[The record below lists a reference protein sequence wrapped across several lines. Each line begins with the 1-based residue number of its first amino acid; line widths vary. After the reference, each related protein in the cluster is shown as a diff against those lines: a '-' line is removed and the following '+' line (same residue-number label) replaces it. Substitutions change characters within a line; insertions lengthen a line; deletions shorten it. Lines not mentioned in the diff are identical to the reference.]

1 MTTFTSEDRLKAYD
15 IEDREDRERMLR
27 DQNQTLNAEIMALK
41 TKLVQANNRADSWQE
56 AYNNAMD
63 TMAKMYS
70 IPSWSRARP

>member
-27 DQNQTLNAEIMALK
+27 EQNRILNEELLSLK

-63 TMAKMYS
+63 TMAKMS
-70 IPSWSRARP
+70 RSRA

>member
-27 DQNQTLNAEIMALK
+27 EQNRILNEELLSLK

-63 TMAKMYS
+63 TMAKM
-70 IPSWSRARP
+70 SRSKA

>member
-27 DQNQTLNAEIMALK
+27 EQNRILNEELLSLK
-41 TKLVQANNRADSWQE
+41 TKLVQANKRADSWQE

-63 TMAKMYS
+63 TMAKM
-70 IPSWSRARP
+70 SRSKA